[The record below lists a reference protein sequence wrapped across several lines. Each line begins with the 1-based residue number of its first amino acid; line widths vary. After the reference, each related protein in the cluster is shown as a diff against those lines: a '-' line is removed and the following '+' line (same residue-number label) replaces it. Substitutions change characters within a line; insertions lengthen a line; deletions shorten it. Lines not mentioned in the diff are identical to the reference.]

1 MNPSVRAVR
10 CALAVVLLGTLAS
23 ACGGGGGSGGGP
35 GAAGAIDLGLVPSTR
50 TSTFSRAFENPLPVQ
65 ATVTQVGAVP
75 GAAFAIQGS
84 ALPATA
90 PAGATILLPLLF
102 TPSGVGSAEG
112 SVTLEFAGAGGAAQV
127 SQTFTVVAEGVTFSL
142 APGNLDFGAVLPG
155 ATAERST
162 LVRNTSTLSPVTLS
176 TWSAPTAE
184 FTLLAPTLPI
194 TVAPGAA
201 FTANVRYAP
210 SAEGSDVG
218 TLTLGLGEPG
228 GPVRINL
235 SANTLAREEVT
246 DFGNVTFGGGG
257 DTADLQVSVPAD
269 AISLTLEA
277 TAASGTTLGLGLL
290 TGPGARVYENTAS
303 SGAYIWNPGTE
314 VFTAVVPNTDRLNLQ
329 LVSGG
334 GTYTFRIRRLGGSAG
349 STGVRTIVERRPGG
363 TTSVGVL
370 DLNVWLAQ
378 GLVVDAASA
387 PTDTTLQ
394 TALARI
400 SQILS
405 GQGVTLGALSYFDV
419 NDATYDYVT
428 QAEFP
433 GLLRLSAGASQ
444 PRLNLFFVKEAIG
457 GGVVGVAGTIAGPKL
472 NGTPV
477 SGVMSVYEG
486 YGTNTI
492 GLVAAHEI
500 GHFLGLFH
508 TAEQSGGHDFIDD
521 TAECPSTGTGTGT
534 CATEGGGY
542 LMHWLATGGTTLTAG
557 QGLVIRGHPLV
568 GPGSTG
574 TPKPSFPWALPPQ
587 DEPLLVLLSDGWC
600 GTCRTIESPAKANR

>member
-1 MNPSVRAVR
+1 MTSSPPIGRR
-10 CALAVVLLGTLAS
+10 ALAVALLSVLAS
-23 ACGGGGGSGGGP
+23 ACGGGGGSGGS
-35 GAAGAIDLGLVPSTR
+35 AAPETVDLGLVPSTLV
-50 TSTFSRAFENPLPVQ
+50 STFSRTFENPLPEQ
-65 ATVTQVGAVP
+65 ATVTQVNATP
-75 GAAFAIQGS
+75 GAAFAIQAA
-84 ALPATA
+84 ALPASV
-90 PAGATILLPLLF
+90 PAGAPLVLPLVF
-102 TPSGVGSAEG
+102 TPSGVGSVEG
-112 SVTLEFAGAGGAAQV
+112 GITLQFAGAGGSAQV
-127 SQTFTVVAEGVTFSL
+127 SQVFRVVTEGVTFSL
-142 APGNLDFGAVLPG
+142 SPAGLDFGAVLPG
-155 ATAERST
+155 ATADRST
-162 LVRNTSTLSPVTLS
+162 LVRNTSALSPVTLS
-176 TWSAPTAE
+176 TWSAPTPE

-194 TVAPGAA
+194 TVAPGGS
-201 FTANVRYAP
+201 FTASVRYAP
-210 SAEGSDVG
+210 SAEGADAG

-228 GPVRINL
+228 GPVRLSL
-235 SANTLAREEVT
+235 SANTAAREEIT
-246 DFGNVTFGGGG
+246 DFGNVAFGSGG
-257 DTADLQVSVPAD
+257 DTADLQVTVPAD

-277 TAASGTTLGLGLL
+277 TAAAGTTLGLGLL

-314 VFTAVVPNTDRLNLQ
+314 VFTAIVPNTDRLNLQ
-329 LVSGG
+329 LVAGG
-334 GTYTFRIRRLGGSAG
+334 GVYTFRIRRLGGSAG
-349 STGVRTIVERRPGG
+349 TAQVRTIVERRPGG
-363 TTSVGVL
+363 TTTVGVL

-378 GLVVDAASA
+378 GLSVDAASA
-387 PTDTTLQ
+387 PTDATLQ
-394 TALARI
+394 AALARV

-521 TAECPSTGTGTGT
+521 TAECPATGTGTGT

-568 GPGSTG
+568 GPGSSG

-587 DEPLLVLLSDGWC
+587 DEAIPPSLPDGWC
-600 GTCRTIESPAKANR
+600 GTCLTGGGHAKANR